1 MDILFLVKKILSAV
15 LMPFPFGFIMLLVA
29 LIILGLGYRRFAKGL
44 GFSVLVFWYILSI
57 DPIAKLIASPLEY
70 EFPKY
75 QQQSVA
81 YVIVLGG
88 YHNSDERFPISS
100 LLSKTSLMR
109 LSEGI
114 RIYRANPGAKL
125 LLSGY
130 KFHDKISN
138 AEAMSRVA
146 QAFGVT
152 EADIVIA
159 PQPKDTAEEA
169 AHWAHFLKTQ
179 QLKAQK
185 LADNIV
191 NQNFALV
198 TSAMHIPRAV
208 YLFQYQGLQP
218 IPAPTAYRTG
228 GHHGTHWQSLF
239 PNANALSL
247 STSAWHEYLG
257 KAWAIIR
264 RSFE

>member
-1 MDILFLVKKILSAV
+1 MDILFLIKKILSAM
-15 LMPFPFGFIMLLVA
+15 LMPLPFGFIMLFLA
-29 LIILGLGYRRFAKGL
+29 LIILSLGYRRFAKGL
-44 GFSVLVFWYILSI
+44 GFSVLMFWYVLSI
-57 DPIAKLIASPLEY
+57 APVAEFIASPLEY

-100 LLSKTSLMR
+100 LLSQESLMR

-114 RIYRANPGAKL
+114 RIYRENPGAKL

-130 KFHDKISN
+130 KFHDEISN

-146 QAFGVT
+146 QAFGVP

-169 AHWAHFLKTQ
+169 AHWAHFLKAQ

-185 LADNIV
+185 LAGNNV

-198 TSAMHIPRAV
+198 TSAMHLSRAV

-218 IPAPTAYRTG
+218 IPAPTAYGTG
-228 GHHGTHWQSLF
+228 GHHGTHWRDWF
-239 PNANALSL
+239 PSANALSL
-247 STSAWHEYLG
+247 SESAWHEYLG

-264 RSFE
+264 NTLR